1 MDIIL
6 KTMINKILVYP
17 FILIIKLYQSFI
29 SPLIGANCRYTPT
42 CSEYSINSF
51 KKHGLIKGFFLSVK
65 RIIKC
70 NPFFKGGY
78 DPVP

>member
-1 MDIIL
+1 
-6 KTMINKILVYP
+6 MINKILIYP

-51 KKHGLIKGFFLSVK
+51 KKYGLIRGFYLSTK
-65 RIIKC
+65 RILKC
-70 NPFFKGGY
+70 NSFFKGGY

>member
-42 CSEYSINSF
+42 CSEYSISAF
-51 KKHGLIKGFFLSVK
+51 KKHGLLKGFFLSVK
-65 RIIKC
+65 RISKC

>member
-42 CSEYSINSF
+42 CSEYSINAF
-51 KKHGLIKGFFLSVK
+51 KKHGLLKGFFLSVK
-65 RIIKC
+65 RISKC

>member
-65 RIIKC
+65 RISKC

>member
-51 KKHGLIKGFFLSVK
+51 KRHGLIKGFFLSVK
-65 RIIKC
+65 RISKC

>member
-1 MDIIL
+1 LDIIL

-51 KKHGLIKGFFLSVK
+51 KRHGLIKGFFLSVK
-65 RIIKC
+65 RISKC

>member
-17 FILIIKLYQSFI
+17 VILIIKLYQSFI

-65 RIIKC
+65 RISKC